1 MTKSLVFYFNALLLV
16 IRRVFVFCR
25 GFRVES
31 KDRHHCF
38 KPVSVQAMW
47 SVLQTLLQASE
58 NARHHHQ
65 LSPAAWSHRNL
76 HLSVSAFNLPSSS
89 SSTTSSSS
97 HGMSH
102 STADLSSPSLQ
113 ARLSHEWVDKYSGRI
128 DSQWCKEWHLI
139 LEDYLTLSEEQSEA
153 SASKARRPL
162 SPHLSR
168 HRQQTYSPTE
178 TKIRQN
184 LRDVMLKVDLEQV
197 HITLLPYYIP
207 MISHYTRY

>member
-1 MTKSLVFYFNALLLV
+1 MCSF
-16 IRRVFVFCR
+16 R

-76 HLSVSAFNLPSSS
+76 HLSVSAFNLPSSGAS
-89 SSTTSSSS
+89 ISSSS
-97 HGMSH
+97 PSSH
-102 STADLSSPSLQ
+102 SAADLSSPS
-113 ARLSHEWVDKYSGRI
+113 ASVHHLSHEWVDKYSQRI

-139 LEDYLTLSEEQSEA
+139 LEDYLTLSEEQSE
-153 SASKARRPL
+153 SCGSKARRPL

-197 HITLLPYYIP
+197 RH
-207 MISHYTRY
+207 